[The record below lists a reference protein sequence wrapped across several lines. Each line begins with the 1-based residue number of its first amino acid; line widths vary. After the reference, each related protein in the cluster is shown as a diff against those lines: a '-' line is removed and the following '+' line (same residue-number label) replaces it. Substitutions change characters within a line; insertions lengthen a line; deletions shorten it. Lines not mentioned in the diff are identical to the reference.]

1 MAKSLPGHGV
11 VCRASEALRRLRL
24 YFLAARQ
31 STGVAG
37 VEEAYPVEAGWV
49 YPNRH
54 WSDDARDLAFGI
66 IGSPGRPH
74 YVPDGSPAPPAVPV
88 AVQNQMR
95 VGELIEALLQY
106 DPGQEILTQAVMPD
120 GAVFYGVPITLFEIV
135 RSVGGA
141 GGRPYVGLSV
151 RVPHADGGG

>member
-31 STGVAG
+31 NTGVAG
-37 VEEAYPVEAGWV
+37 VEEAYPVEAGGV

-66 IGSPGRPH
+66 IGSPGLPG

-88 AVQNQMR
+88 AVRHEMQ
-95 VGELIEALLQY
+95 VGELVEALLQY
-106 DPGQEILTQAVMPD
+106 HPGQKILTQAVMPD
-120 GAVFYGVPITLFEIV
+120 GAVFYAVPITLFPVIG
-135 RSVGGA
+135 SVGGA

-151 RVPHADGGG
+151 RVPHADCGG

>member
-11 VCRASEALRRLRL
+11 VCRAADALRRLRL
-24 YFLAARQ
+24 YFHAAQ
-31 STGVAG
+31 QHPGVAG
-37 VEEAYPVEAGWV
+37 VEEAYPVEDGGV

-54 WSDDARDLAFGI
+54 WPDDARDLVFGI
-66 IGSPGRPH
+66 IGSPGPPH
-74 YVPDGSPAPPAVPV
+74 YVPDGSPAPPAVL
-88 AVQNQMR
+88 VQNQMR

-106 DPGQEILTQAVMPD
+106 DPAQEILTQAVSPD
-120 GAVFYGVPITLFEIV
+120 GAVFYAVPIKLFEV
-135 RSVGGA
+135 LGSAGGA